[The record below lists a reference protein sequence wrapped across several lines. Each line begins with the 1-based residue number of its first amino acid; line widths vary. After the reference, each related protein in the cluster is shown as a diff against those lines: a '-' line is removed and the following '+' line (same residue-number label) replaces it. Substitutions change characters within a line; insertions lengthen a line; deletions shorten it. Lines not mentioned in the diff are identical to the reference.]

1 MVTYP
6 QDLAQTPGKSALVP
20 MLPRHTGSSA
30 VPQAVKRKRKR
41 AIRDEHHQ
49 C

>member
-1 MVTYP
+1 MLTCP
-6 QDLAQTPGKSALVP
+6 QDLAQTSGESALVP
-20 MLPRHTGSSA
+20 MLPRHAGSSA
-30 VPQAVKRKRKR
+30 VPQVVKRKRKR